1 MGRKVVK
8 KPMPTLATG
17 TWDSKPRDPARN
29 PISARMRRAV
39 STGFTLI
46 EIMIVVF
53 IIGLVTAIA
62 VVTFGG
68 DSRDTELDK
77 EAERLDALMDYA
89 REQAEL
95 QTRDFGFRMN
105 RNSYQFV
112 VFDPLRNE
120 WRLATEDDALRERA
134 IPEGLLPG
142 LVVEG
147 RPVVLDT
154 KWPKIDDFKPQVM
167 IFGNGDLSSFEVSLE
182 RESSRDRAQISSD
195 EQSVIRMQLPGE
207 EEAVAS
213 AVRNAPPPS
222 P

>member
-1 MGRKVVK
+1 
-8 KPMPTLATG
+8 
-17 TWDSKPRDPARN
+17 
-29 PISARMRRAV
+29 MRRAL

-53 IIGLVTAIA
+53 IIGLVSAIA

-68 DSRDTELDK
+68 NSRDTELDK
-77 EAERLDALMDYA
+77 EAERLDALIDYA

-105 RNSYQFV
+105 QNSYQFV

-134 IPEGLLPG
+134 LPEGLIPG

-147 RPVVLDT
+147 RPVVLGI

-182 RESSRDRAQISSD
+182 RDSSHDKAQIASD
-195 EQSVIRMQLPGE
+195 EQSVIRMRLPGE
-207 EEAVAS
+207 EEAVAT
-213 AVRNAPPPS
+213 AVRNAPPPN

>member
-1 MGRKVVK
+1 
-8 KPMPTLATG
+8 
-17 TWDSKPRDPARN
+17 
-29 PISARMRRAV
+29 MRRAL

-53 IIGLVTAIA
+53 IIGLVAAIA
-62 VVTFGG
+62 VVSFSG

-95 QTRDFGFRMN
+95 QTRDYGFRVN

-112 VFDPLRNE
+112 VFDPLRDE

-134 IPEGLLPG
+134 LPEGLLPA

-147 RPVVLDT
+147 RPVVLDS

-167 IFGNGDLSSFEVSLE
+167 I
-182 RESSRDRAQISSD
+182 SSD
-195 EQSVIRMQLPGE
+195 EQSVIRMRLPGE
-207 EEAVAS
+207 EEAVAT
-213 AVRNAPPPS
+213 AQRNLPQPNP
-222 P
+222 

>member
-1 MGRKVVK
+1 
-8 KPMPTLATG
+8 
-17 TWDSKPRDPARN
+17 
-29 PISARMRRAV
+29 MRRAL

-77 EAERLDALMDYA
+77 EAERLDALLDYA

-95 QTRDFGFRMN
+95 QTRDYGFRMN

-112 VFDPLRNE
+112 VFDSLRNE

-134 IPEGLLPG
+134 IPEGLLPS

-147 RPVVLDT
+147 RSVVLDN
-154 KWPKIDDFKPQVM
+154 KWPKLDDFKPQILV
-167 IFGNGDLSSFEVSLE
+167 FGNGDLSSFEVTLE
-182 RESSRDRAQISSD
+182 RDSSRDRAQISSD
-195 EQSVIRMQLPGE
+195 EQSVIRMRLPGE
-207 EEAVAS
+207 EKAVAT
-213 AVRNAPPPS
+213 AVRNAPPPN